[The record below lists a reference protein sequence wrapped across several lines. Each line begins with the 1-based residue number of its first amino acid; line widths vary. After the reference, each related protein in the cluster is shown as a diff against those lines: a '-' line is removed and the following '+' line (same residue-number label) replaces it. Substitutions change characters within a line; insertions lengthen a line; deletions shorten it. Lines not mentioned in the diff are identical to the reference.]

1 MPLRGATALLTVAL
15 TVVPFLHLPPDPT
28 KFRIFSGLKKSGAG
42 NFGWRG
48 ALQLRAESSA
58 DRQRWINILNEMK
71 SHYKTKSLLQDDILQ
86 STAGDDDLRRLE
98 EQLQGLNVSASVM
111 DVVRTWA
118 AAKEEAHEEA
128 LNKERDELMDLQD
141 ELRTALEEKR
151 YLEDTILRGM
161 GTNTTGSRKHDRNIR
176 GRSRTDSYHSDDDQE
191 RSDDE
196 YSGSRR
202 HRPRRDSDSSRL
214 SSQSVSS
221 LSEDEVDELEDT
233 TAQRGPARPP
243 TPRVRS

>member
-1 MPLRGATALLTVAL
+1 MMS
-15 TVVPFLHLPPDPT
+15 FLHRLSDPT

-86 STAGDDDLRRLE
+86 STAGDDDLLRLE
-98 EQLQGLNVSASVM
+98 EQLQGLNVTASVM

-141 ELRTALEEKR
+141 ELRTVLEEKR
-151 YLEDTILRGM
+151 YLEETIIRGM
-161 GTNTTGSRKHDRNIR
+161 GGTGSSSRKHDRSAR
-176 GRSRTDSYHSDDDQE
+176 GRQRFDASHSDDDME

-196 YSGSRR
+196 SSGGRQ
-202 HRPRRDSDSSRL
+202 HRPRRDSQSSRT
-214 SSQSVSS
+214 SAQSVSS
-221 LSEDEVDELEDT
+221 LSEDEDDELEE
-233 TAQRGPARPP
+233 APGQRAPLRPP
-243 TPRVRS
+243 TPRVSCLCHAKGDVMR

>member
-1 MPLRGATALLTVAL
+1 
-15 TVVPFLHLPPDPT
+15 
-28 KFRIFSGLKKSGAG
+28 
-42 NFGWRG
+42 
-48 ALQLRAESSA
+48 
-58 DRQRWINILNEMK
+58 MK

-141 ELRTALEEKR
+141 ELRTVLEEKR
-151 YLEDTILRGM
+151 YLEETIIRGM
-161 GTNTTGSRKHDRNIR
+161 GGNDSSSRKQDRSAR
-176 GRSRTDSYHSDDDQE
+176 ARQRFDASHSDDDTE

-196 YSGSRR
+196 SSGGRR
-202 HRPRRDSDSSRL
+202 QRPRRDSQSSRT
-214 SSQSVSS
+214 SGQSVSS
-221 LSEDEVDELEDT
+221 LSEDEDDELEEAS
-233 TAQRGPARPP
+233 AQRGPVRPP
-243 TPRVRS
+243 TPRVSCSFYAK